1 VFVVLA
7 AEAGFEVA
15 GRDAA
20 AWIKIQIHRRPA
32 GQRWDR
38 RSLLFGAVA
47 FEVYG
52 VHQPAIA
59 ALHNVIAWT
68 PGFTDCPWQAVC
80 DGRVKLSGPSARK
93 MARLRVEEGDQDTR
107 FRRNETG
114 TGAID
119 AGPDASAAPGL
130 AAMEG

>member
-1 VFVVLA
+1 
-7 AEAGFEVA
+7 
-15 GRDAA
+15 
-20 AWIKIQIHRRPA
+20 
-32 GQRWDR
+32 
-38 RSLLFGAVA
+38 
-47 FEVYG
+47 VYG

-59 ALHNVIAWT
+59 ARHNVIAWT
-68 PGFTDCPWQAVC
+68 RGFTDCPWQAVC

>member
-1 VFVVLA
+1 
-7 AEAGFEVA
+7 
-15 GRDAA
+15 
-20 AWIKIQIHRRPA
+20 
-32 GQRWDR
+32 
-38 RSLLFGAVA
+38 
-47 FEVYG
+47 
-52 VHQPAIA
+52 
-59 ALHNVIAWT
+59 
-68 PGFTDCPWQAVC
+68 
-80 DGRVKLSGPSARK
+80 